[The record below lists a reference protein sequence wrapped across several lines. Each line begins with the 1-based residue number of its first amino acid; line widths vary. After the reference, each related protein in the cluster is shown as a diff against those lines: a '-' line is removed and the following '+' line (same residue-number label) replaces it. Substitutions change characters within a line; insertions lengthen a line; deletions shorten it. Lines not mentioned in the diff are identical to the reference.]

1 MSDTQ
6 RSEARGSGLVVAAPL
21 AVEAIALRRGAP
33 GVRVVRTGMG
43 PRRAARA
50 ALRLAAKPAD
60 AIAVA
65 GVCGAL
71 DPAFEPGDLVV
82 ASALIGPGGA
92 RFELA
97 GAALVAALRRAGLRV
112 HAGAIACVARL
123 AEGQPRAE
131 LARRTGACAVD
142 MESFWLAPAA
152 AGRPFAVLRA
162 VSDGP
167 RHEFWRPAIV
177 TQGIAALRSLRRAA
191 PVLVAWAAEV
201 SEVPASIPSSAPL
214 LRRAQA

>member
-1 MSDTQ
+1 M
-6 RSEARGSGLVVAAPL
+6 
-21 AVEAIALRRGAP
+21 
-33 GVRVVRTGMG
+33 
-43 PRRAARA
+43 
-50 ALRLAAKPAD
+50 
-60 AIAVA
+60 A

-71 DPAFEPGDLVV
+71 DPSFEPGDLVV
-82 ASALIGPGGA
+82 ASALIGPNGA
-92 RFELA
+92 RIELPS
-97 GAALVAALRRAGLRV
+97 AALAAALARAGLRV
-112 HAGAIACVARL
+112 HVGAIACVARL
-123 AEGQPRAE
+123 ADGQPRAE

-152 AGRPFAVLRA
+152 AGRPFVVLRA

-201 SEVPASIPSSAPL
+201 SASPAPIPSTAPA
-214 LRRAQA
+214 LRHAQA

>member
-1 MSDTQ
+1 VHIV
-6 RSEARGSGLVVAAPL
+6 RS
-21 AVEAIALRRGAP
+21 
-33 GVRVVRTGMG
+33 GMG
-43 PRRAARA
+43 PKRAQRAAS
-50 ALRLAAKPAD
+50 RLAHEPAD
-60 AIAVA
+60 AFAVA

-71 DPAFEPGDLVV
+71 DPRFEPGDLVV
-82 ASALIGPGGA
+82 ASALIDPDGA
-92 RFELA
+92 RIEVPS
-97 GAALVAALRRAGLRV
+97 AALAATLARHGLRV
-112 HAGAIACVARL
+112 HIGPIACVAQL
-123 AEGQPRAE
+123 SDGQPRAE

-191 PVLVAWAAEV
+191 PPLGWWAGEAHQSRMGTFPQP
-201 SEVPASIPSSAPL
+201 SEAY
-214 LRRAQA
+214 

>member
-1 MSDTQ
+1 V
-6 RSEARGSGLVVAAPL
+6 SEAQRFGLLVAAPL
-21 AVEAIALRRGAP
+21 GVEAIAVRSGAP

-50 ALRLAAKPAD
+50 AARIEREAAEV
-60 AIAVA
+60 IAVA

-71 DPAFEPGDLVV
+71 DPGFEPGDLVV
-82 ASALIGPGGA
+82 ASALIGPDGA
-92 RFELA
+92 RIELSSA
-97 GAALVAALRRAGLRV
+97 GLAAALERAGLRA
-112 HAGAIACVARL
+112 HSGAIACVARL
-123 AEGQPRAE
+123 SEGRPRAE

-142 MESFWLAPAA
+142 MESIWLAPAA
-152 AGRPFAVLRA
+152 AGRPFVVLRA

-191 PVLVAWAAEV
+191 PILVAWAAD
-201 SEVPASIPSSAPL
+201 VPVIPAPIPSAAPA
-214 LRRAQA
+214 LRHAQA